1 MAVGVYVPDS
11 LDAGGEGGFGGF
23 GDGDVGF
30 AEGGEGAGEVG
41 VFDCGVRS
49 VGEGFAWWS
58 SGWLGRVWFR
68 AVGSLG
74 WLMAFWPV
82 IVEPSA
88 RPADMWWEKLEMMAG
103 RTAVLDSSTP
113 PIRARR

>member
-49 VGEGFAWWS
+49 VGEGVCGVVFGLVGEGLVQGCGFA
-58 SGWLGRVWFR
+58 GVADGVLAGDCG
-68 AVGSLG
+68 AVG
-74 WLMAFWPV
+74 
-82 IVEPSA
+82 
-88 RPADMWWEKLEMMAG
+88 
-103 RTAVLDSSTP
+103 
-113 PIRARR
+113 